1 MGHTFTFNEYEE
13 AKKTTKIISCD
24 ECGKSWVFKETST
37 QKDKITIKGV
47 HLQVTYFT
55 CPYCN
60 KLYVVSID
68 NNETLQLRQKLLLET
83 KRITKDRN
91 LGKDVSKRV
100 RKVQILYQTLKDK
113 NEVLK
118 HIYNGTFYQKS
129 TT

>member
-1 MGHTFTFNEYEE
+1 MSNFISKYE
-13 AKKTTKIISCD
+13 KVKNQTKIISCD
-24 ECGKSWVFKETST
+24 ECGKSWVFQETST
-37 QKDKITIKGV
+37 QKDRITIKGV

-55 CPYCN
+55 CPHCN
-60 KLYVVSID
+60 KLYVICID
-68 NNETLQLRQKLLLET
+68 DNETLQLRQKLLLET

-100 RKVQILYQTLKDK
+100 RKVQTLYQTLKDK

-118 HIYNGTFYQKS
+118 HRYQGTFYQKS